1 VIPIPPDRGTSRAA
15 EPALSPWSIRG
26 GRRWLTNRNR
36 GDRTANLDVAPR
48 ELVPEGNKLYG
59 TMPRVYPTG
68 EVQSSSTDAGS
79 GNGDPHILRT
89 QGERLALDQPQV
101 SRTKQIG

>member
-1 VIPIPPDRGTSRAA
+1 VAVTGSPTETVVTGLPISMTR
-15 EPALSPWSIRG
+15 
-26 GRRWLTNRNR
+26 
-36 GDRTANLDVAPR
+36 PR
-48 ELVPEGNKLYG
+48 ELVPKGNKLYG
-59 TMPRVYPTG
+59 TMPRVCPTG
-68 EVQSSSTDAGS
+68 EVQSGSTDAGP